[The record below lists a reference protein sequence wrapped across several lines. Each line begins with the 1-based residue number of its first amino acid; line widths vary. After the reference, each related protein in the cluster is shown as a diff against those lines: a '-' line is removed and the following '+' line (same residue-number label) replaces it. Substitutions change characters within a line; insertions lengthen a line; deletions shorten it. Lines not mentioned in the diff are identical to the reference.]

1 MKKFKMM
8 LATAMVGAMAV
19 VTPFSAFAATASTT
33 VSTIMAKMKF
43 DGQELALPS
52 GQAAFAH
59 EQRVY
64 IPLRFVAYALQ
75 KSVAWDNA
83 TKTVTV
89 SEPSASEA
97 AVLKQYLADA
107 AAAAKM
113 PAAMA
118 TTIKVTPT
126 SAKLVFDGTAKQLPA
141 GQQVFAKDGTIYV
154 PVRFMSESVGTTIN
168 WDSATKT
175 VSGESKA
182 YREAQQGGSG
192 TGGSGGNAGSG
203 STGGGSTG
211 GSGGGTS
218 GGSGGAGG
226 GTGAQTQ
233 AEIEAAAYTKLTN
246 LKTECKNTAVS
257 LGAQYIL
264 ESDPEKQ
271 AALIAQGEAKLA
283 SCTAQFESIVSD
295 TEAQLKAGG
304 FSTDILT
311 TYRSEFESEINA
323 LRELAESLM

>member
-19 VTPFSAFAATASTT
+19 VMPFSAFAATASTT

-118 TTIKVTPT
+118 ATIKVTPT

-141 GQQVFAKDGTIYV
+141 GQQVFVKDGTIYV

-182 YREAQQGGSG
+182 YREAQQSGSGTGG
-192 TGGSGGNAGSG
+192 TGGSGGNAGS
-203 STGGGSTG
+203 GSTG

-246 LKTECKNTAVS
+246 LKTECKNTAMS

-304 FSTDILT
+304 FSTDILS

>member
-113 PAAMA
+113 PAATA
-118 TTIKVTPT
+118 ATIKVTPT
-126 SAKLVFDGTAKQLPA
+126 SAKLVFDGTAKQLPD

-182 YREAQQGGSG
+182 YREAQQS
-192 TGGSGGNAGSG
+192 GSGGNAGSG

-226 GTGAQTQ
+226 GAGGGTGAQTQ

-246 LKTECKNTAVS
+246 LKTECVNTAKS
-257 LGAQYIL
+257 LWFQYVL

-271 AALIAQGEAKLA
+271 AALIAQGEAALA

-304 FSTDILT
+304 FSTDILQ

>member
-1 MKKFKMM
+1 M
-8 LATAMVGAMAV
+8 
-19 VTPFSAFAATASTT
+19 
-33 VSTIMAKMKF
+33 
-43 DGQELALPS
+43 
-52 GQAAFAH
+52 
-59 EQRVY
+59 
-64 IPLRFVAYALQ
+64 AYALQ

-118 TTIKVTPT
+118 ATIKVTPT
-126 SAKLVFDGTAKQLPA
+126 SAKLVFDGTAKQLPD

-182 YREAQQGGSG
+182 YREAQQSGSGTGG
-192 TGGSGGNAGSG
+192 TGGSGGNTGSG

-246 LKTECKNTAVS
+246 LKTECKNTAMS

-295 TEAQLKAGG
+295 TEAQLMAGG
-304 FSTDILT
+304 FSTDILQS
-311 TYRSEFESEINA
+311 YRSEFESEINA